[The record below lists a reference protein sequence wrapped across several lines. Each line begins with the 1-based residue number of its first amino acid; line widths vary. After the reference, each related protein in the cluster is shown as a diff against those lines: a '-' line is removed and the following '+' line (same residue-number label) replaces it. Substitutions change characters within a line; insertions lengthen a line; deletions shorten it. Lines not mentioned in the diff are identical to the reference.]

1 MLSEPGGQNS
11 EAEAV
16 PVVRTS
22 TSVIAKDRMC
32 CVIKQGFFTSKL
44 VLQNPKYPLG
54 GKLLETLE
62 LLEVI

>member
-1 MLSEPGGQNS
+1 MEV
-11 EAEAV
+11 V
-16 PVVRTS
+16 PVVCTS
-22 TSVIAKDRMC
+22 TSVIAKDKTC
-32 CVIKQGFFTSKL
+32 CAIKQGFFTSKL